1 MATQAKESER
11 TGGTVIGETLSV
23 TGNVEGDEDL
33 TVRGRVEGRIS
44 ITRALVVE
52 ATGVLKAECAAKTA
66 LVSGVVVG
74 NITATERV
82 ELTREARVV
91 GDLCA
96 PKIVVAEG
104 AALRGQVAMGEE
116 EKARAADRAPK
127 SQAAPASAAKGLR
140 PVPAQAKPAAGPP
153 AKALVAAKP
162 EASRAPVAGP
172 SIVRP
177 AQAAAAA
184 GGSAGGPVTLPKPPP
199 AAPPAPPVPVGI
211 GKRKVIVKQ
220 KK

>member
-1 MATQAKESER
+1 MTEQAKESES

-33 TVRGRVEGRIS
+33 TVRGRVEGRIT

-52 ATGVLKAECAAKTA
+52 ATGVLKAECAVKSA

-116 EKARAADRAPK
+116 EKARAADRAQK
-127 SQAAPASAAKGLR
+127 SQAAPASVAKGLR
-140 PVPAQAKPAAGPP
+140 PVPAPTKPPAGVP
-153 AKALVAAKP
+153 AKALVPARSEP
-162 EASRAPVAGP
+162 SRAPVAGP

-184 GGSAGGPVTLPKPPP
+184 GGPATLPKPPP
-199 AAPPAPPVPVGI
+199 TAPPAPPIPVGI
-211 GKRKVIVKQ
+211 GKRKIIVKQ